1 MHQNRS
7 PKEFSFQT
15 KRMLLTPSLN
25 LLALRK
31 QNSSLLQDE
40 IFPAFFSKALD
51 FSMTAVTL
59 IKEIEEAAW

>member
-1 MHQNRS
+1 
-7 PKEFSFQT
+7 
-15 KRMLLTPSLN
+15 MLLTPSLN